1 MTGQLERCLEI
12 GMDGLLT
19 KPLDSERL
27 RERLTQFGLA
37 MSDDDTLEGSMVERV
52 LRARE

>member
-12 GMDGLLT
+12 DMDGLLT